1 MKLSQIIEAVDN
13 TDKKIR
19 AIAQLTDN
27 NDHGG
32 AIVVG
37 LTLLGTD
44 KLVKDLLK
52 KTETIMDK
60 HDKLGHMDQGMTNDR
75 MAIYKKMMSIAKKR
89 MDSKT
94 FNAFHG
100 AF

>member
-1 MKLSQIIEAVDN
+1 MKLSQLNEALDD
-13 TDKKIR
+13 TGKKIR
-19 AIAQLTDN
+19 AIAQLTNN

-32 AIVVG
+32 SIVVG
-37 LTLLGTD
+37 LTLLGSD
-44 KLVKDLLK
+44 KLIKDLLK

-60 HDKLGHMDQGMTNDR
+60 HEKLGHMDQGMINDR
-75 MAIYKKMMSIAKKR
+75 MAIYKKMMSIAQKR

-94 FNAFHG
+94 FSAFRS